1 MKRTLI
7 LLLILAL
14 FTGIALTAQVLS
26 SRALAAGKIGAS
38 GSGWSYVQMNVIAI
52 PEPAAIVLSSI
63 VLLGSITLLR
73 RHRLTRREL

>member
-7 LLLILAL
+7 LLLVLAL

-26 SRALAAGKIGAS
+26 NRALAAGKIDAS
-38 GSGWSYVQMNVIAI
+38 SSGWSYLQMNVIAI
-52 PEPAAIVLSSI
+52 PEPVSIVLSSM

-73 RHRLTRREL
+73 RHRLARREL